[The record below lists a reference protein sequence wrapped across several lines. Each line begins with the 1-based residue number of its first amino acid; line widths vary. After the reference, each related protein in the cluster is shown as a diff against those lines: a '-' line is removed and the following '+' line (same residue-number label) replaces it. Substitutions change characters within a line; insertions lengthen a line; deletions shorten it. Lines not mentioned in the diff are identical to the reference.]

1 MSRLVALSHRV
12 LRPGD
17 ATPHAGGL
25 ARTVQAAVAAHDG
38 VWFGCEYGSG
48 TTALA
53 SNEAGYLGFSNDVLW
68 PMLHGLALPESEVPV
83 ATRYAAYRAHNRA
96 WASAVAPRLHATDLV
111 WIHDYQLLPLGA
123 ALRDCGYRGRIGFF
137 LHVPFPEPA
146 QWRRLP
152 AHASLLRDLLAC
164 ELLGFQTTDDRDHFL
179 GAVAATPEL
188 ASLKGDVVQLAGRRR
203 VRTGV
208 YPVGVDV
215 ERLRARLP
223 RSARTG
229 VAPFAPWLAGRRLV
243 AGVDRLDYTKA
254 LPQRIAA
261 YAHWSQAQPEAAA
274 HTAFVQ
280 VAPPSRLPLPA
291 YARANAAVVQAAET
305 CNAPYRGAGHE
316 PLLLVQ
322 QALPHDDVLALL
334 EVARVACVTPLRDGM
349 NLVAQEF
356 VAVQSQAD
364 PGVLV
369 LSRGAGVASTFT
381 AALHVDGNDPVS
393 ISAALSRALQ
403 MPLVERQQRMA
414 ALQAALRRRSL
425 ADWHTRFVAD
435 LARSEGARRQRQR
448 SSTQPAAPALNAPT
462 AT

>member
-12 LRPGD
+12 LRPDD

-25 ARTVQAAVAAHDG
+25 ARAVQAAVAAHDG
-38 VWFGCEYGSG
+38 VWFGCEHG
-48 TTALA
+48 TGGAALA
-53 SNEAGYLGFSNDVLW
+53 AHEAGYLGFSNDVLW
-68 PMLHGLALPESEVPV
+68 PMLHGFALPDSEVPV
-83 ATRYAAYRAHNRA
+83 ATRYAGYCAHNRA
-96 WASAVAPRLHATDLV
+96 WASALAPRLRATDLV

-123 ALRDCGYRGRIGFF
+123 ALRDRGYRGRIGLF
-137 LHVPFPEPA
+137 LHVPFPEPG

-152 AHASLLRDLLAC
+152 MHRSLLRDLLAC
-164 ELLGFQTTDDRDHFL
+164 DLLGFQTTGDRDRFL
-179 GAVAATPEL
+179 DAVAATPGL
-188 ASLKGDVVQLAGRRR
+188 AFRQGEVVQLVDGRR

-215 ERLRARLP
+215 ERLRARLQHAP
-223 RSARTG
+223 STALARY
-229 VAPFAPWLAGRRLV
+229 APWLAGRRLV
-243 AGVDRLDYTKA
+243 AGVERLDYTKA

-261 YAHWSQAQPEAAA
+261 YAHWLRARPEAAA

-291 YARANAAVVQAAET
+291 YARATAAVVQAAEA
-305 CNAPYRGAGHE
+305 CNAPHRGAGVE
-316 PLLLVQ
+316 PLLLVR

-334 EVARVACVTPLRDGM
+334 AAARVACVTPLRDGM

-369 LSRGAGVASTFT
+369 LSRGAGAASTLT
-381 AALHVDGNDPVS
+381 SALQVDGDDPVA
-393 ISAALSRALQ
+393 ISAALARALQ
-403 MPLVERQQRMA
+403 MPLIERQQRLA
-414 ALQAALRRRSL
+414 ALRAALRRHGL

-435 LARSEGARRQRQR
+435 LARSNGARLERQR
-448 SSTQPAAPALNAPT
+448 SSTRPASPAVTMPT
-462 AT
+462 